1 MKFIAKCSLMVGM
14 AATFAA
20 CTKLDEEELLYD
32 TVTAD
37 NFYKTDAELASAVGA
52 AYGNLYGI
60 GGNNHV
66 FPLGEVT
73 SDEVVVP
80 QRGADWGDG
89 GHWVRLKLHTYKADD
104 PIPNNAWNFAFGGVT
119 TCNKL
124 LLALSKSTSP
134 KAASYVSELKA
145 LRAIYY
151 LWLIDWFGNVP
162 ITTDFTNTE
171 PPANNTRLEVYNF
184 IEKELK
190 DNLVSLPTSGPGDGP
205 NYGRVTYYTCW
216 AALAKL
222 YLNAQVYTGT
232 AQWDKALAAC
242 DTIINSGKFKL
253 TDNYTDNF
261 IRDNKNSTEFIWAIP
276 YDHVYAGGFNMPM
289 MTLSYLSQDTYKI
302 NAQPWNGFA
311 SVQEFYQSYIDTV
324 NNPGPIGKVIGL
336 TPLGDSVRGTLD
348 KRLSNFLVGPQYA
361 LNGDRLK
368 DGGYEKGP
376 TGDPDSSLLTYT
388 PYINE
393 LAPNAWRQSGAR
405 IGKWKFY
412 VGMTADLDN
421 DFAIFRYAD
430 ILLMKAEAQARKNSN
445 WNDGISLA
453 IVNQIRTTHGGV
465 TPYASMTAASFL
477 AERSREMF
485 AECWKRQD
493 MIRFGTYNSAFR
505 FHPADASTHVNLFP
519 IPESQLNANK
529 NLVQNPGY

>member
-1 MKFIAKCSLMVGM
+1 MKFIAKCSLMIGM

-32 TVTAD
+32 TVIAD

-124 LLALSKSTSP
+124 LVALGKSTSP

-151 LWLIDWFGNVP
+151 LWLVDWFGNVP

-171 PPANNTRLEVYNF
+171 PPKNNTRLEVYNF

-190 DNLVSLPTSGPGDGP
+190 DNLGTLPKSGPGDGP
-205 NYGRVTYYTCW
+205 TYGRVTYYTAW

-222 YLNAQVYTGT
+222 YLNAQVYSGT
-232 AQWDKALAAC
+232 AQWDKAIAAC
-242 DTIINSGKFKL
+242 DTVINSGKFTL
-253 TDNYTDNF
+253 STTYQENF
-261 IRDNKNSTEFIWAIP
+261 VKDNKNSPEFIWAIP
-276 YDHVYAGGFNMPM
+276 YDHIYAGGFNLPM
-289 MTLSYLSQDTYKI
+289 MTLSYLSQNTYNI

-311 SVQEFYQSYIDTV
+311 SVQEFYQSYIDPAQ
-324 NNPGPIGKVIGL
+324 NPGPQGTVVGL
-336 TPLGDSVRGTLD
+336 TANGATTTGTLD
-348 KRLSNFLVGPQYA
+348 KRLSNFLVGPQFSSTGA
-361 LNGDRLK
+361 RLL
-368 DGGYEKGP
+368 DGGADA
-376 TGDPDSSLLTYT
+376 TDPDGPPLTYT

-405 IGKWKFY
+405 IGKWQFY
-412 VGMTADLDN
+412 NGMTADLDN

-430 ILLMKAEAQARKNSN
+430 ILLMKAEATARKNSN
-445 WNDGISLA
+445 WNDPVTLA
-453 IVNQIRTTHGGV
+453 TINQIRTQHGGV
-465 TPYASMTAASFL
+465 DAFASLTAATFL
-477 AERSREMF
+477 AERAREMF